1 MKHFVYAV
9 SVTLIVYT
17 IGAFVAASPNIGDWD
32 GFGKMILAGLWLAG
46 LALVFFDHRRQQSI
60 DDYNEFQRLK
70 RENKHLKAVAPAEG
84 KVVPIRSG
92 KK

>member
-1 MKHFVYAV
+1 MKHFIYAV
-9 SVTLIVYT
+9 SVTLIVYV

-70 RENKHLKAVAPAEG
+70 RENRHLKATAPDSG
-84 KVVPIRSG
+84 KVVPIRG
-92 KK
+92 VKK